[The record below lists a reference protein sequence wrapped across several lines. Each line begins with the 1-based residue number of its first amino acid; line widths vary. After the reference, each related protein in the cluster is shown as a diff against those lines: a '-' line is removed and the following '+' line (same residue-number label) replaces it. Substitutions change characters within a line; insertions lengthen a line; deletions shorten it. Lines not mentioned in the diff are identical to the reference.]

1 MKKAILSAFF
11 LLSFIANA
19 QKEISSDEN
28 DTIKKPY
35 KTWSVELNAGQNK
48 ALQPFTPNYYQSG
61 NTNHF
66 NFSTVNSFNIGLRKM
81 FNPKFGIKL
90 NFAYNSFTN
99 GPGTSSLPFE
109 TKTLRASLEAVLNL
123 GRILEFETFSNRLGL
138 LAHSGIHVSDF
149 TPNKDIKFFHTGA
162 EDNGG
167 LIFGITPQFRIVNW
181 LAVTADISYIFNV
194 RQHYTWDG
202 QSNSLDPINNTNN
215 RFNLSGSMVETTIGL
230 TFYPGKKEKHA
241 DWYLINDK
249 LKDLAGHDD
258 QAREK
263 IAKIEKMLEDTDR
276 DGVPDY
282 RDSEN
287 NTPAGIAVDAKGRY
301 IDLNKNGVPDELERK
316 STDDPN
322 KGAIVTNQDT
332 FQSLVENGYVNVF
345 FDVNKDNP
353 NMGSTNNVYQ
363 IIEYLRTHP
372 QAKATLKG
380 YADVRGDEAKNLDL
394 SKRRAQNVFDI
405 ISASG
410 IDASRITIAGEGVD
424 ASYPNTQT
432 GLDLA
437 RRVSVSIN
445 K

>member
-11 LLSFIANA
+11 LLSFLANA
-19 QKEISSDEN
+19 QKENSNVEN

-35 KTWSVELNAGQNK
+35 KTWSVELSAGQNK

-66 NFSTVNSFNIGLRKM
+66 NFSTVNSFNVGVRKM
-81 FNPKFGIKL
+81 FNPKFGLKL

-99 GPGTSSLPFE
+99 GPSTSSLPFE
-109 TKTLRASLEAVLNL
+109 TKSLRASLEAVLNL
-123 GRILEFETFSNRLGL
+123 GRILEFESFSKRLGL
-138 LAHSGIHVSDF
+138 LAHSGIQVSDF
-149 TPNKDIKFFHTGA
+149 TPNKDTKFFHTDA

-181 LAVTADISYIFNV
+181 LAITADISYIFNV

-202 QSNSLDPINNTNN
+202 QSNSLDPINNSNN
-215 RFNLSGSMVETTIGL
+215 RFNLSGSMVETTMGL
-230 TFYPGKKEKHA
+230 TFYLGKKEKHA
-241 DWYLINDK
+241 DWYNTNQEVAKEDK
-249 LKDLAGHDD
+249 N
-258 QAREK
+258 ARK
-263 IAKIEKMLEDTDR
+263 RLDKIETLMNDTDK
-276 DGVPDY
+276 DGIADY
-282 RDSEN
+282 LDQEN
-287 NTPAGIAVDAKGRY
+287 NTPAGVTVDSRGKY
-301 IDLNKNGVPDELERK
+301 IDLNRNGVPDELERK
-316 STDDPN
+316 STDEPS
-322 KGAIVTNQDT
+322 KEAVATNQDAL
-332 FQSLVENGYVNVF
+332 QSLVESGYVNVF

-410 IDASRITIAGEGVD
+410 IEASRITIAGEGVD
-424 ASYPNTQT
+424 ASYPNTKT